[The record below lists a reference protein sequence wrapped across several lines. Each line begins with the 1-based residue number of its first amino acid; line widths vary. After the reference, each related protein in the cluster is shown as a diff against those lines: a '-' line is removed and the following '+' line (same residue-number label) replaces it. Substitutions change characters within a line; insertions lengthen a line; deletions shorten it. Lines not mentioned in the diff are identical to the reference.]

1 MESRER
7 VNGWKERGSGFSF
20 VYIACDTKLKQ
31 KLLSLWSKENKW
43 VRDWNERIRD
53 DSRQHLGEKLWVW
66 GWK

>member
-7 VNGWKERGSGFSF
+7 VNGWKERGSGFGS

-43 VRDWNERIRD
+43 VRGWNERR
-53 DSRQHLGEKLWVW
+53 
-66 GWK
+66 